1 MENYTISTTALEEPR
16 SVGNDFPSLS
26 FTTVSSATS
35 HSHSH
40 SHVATSTTTAHIHSL
55 FPISTYI
62 TAIVQY
68 LNKSVFLYGPFYNSV
83 IAAVLVH
90 TTSFL
95 VVSLLPLNI
104 QHSGKGLRIK
114 LLLGF
119 ALGTVLGEVFLH
131 LIPEAD
137 PTYLGTGLFAGLLTF
152 LFIEK
157 FLKIVTPQ
165 DEHSHHHHTHPHTTT
180 KTGKPTAKANGPPA
194 YLTII
199 TSLLHNTTDGITLAT
214 AFFHSASTGTITTL
228 AFLVHE
234 FPHLLSDYIIILNST
249 NRNKRPLLRLC
260 RNTLTAIIGAS
271 IGVTLFYMTTTT
283 STKTDHIQIPLSFFG
298 HEAPLEALLLPFSAG
313 GLLYMCSV
321 NLLPE
326 ILGDGDGD
334 GDEDRDTVLGL
345 MMQFVA
351 SCFGF
356 YVMYLLAE

>member
-1 MENYTISTTALEEPR
+1 MENYTIATTVLEEPG
-16 SVGNDFPSLS
+16 SAGIYSTSNSLSAPS
-26 FTTVSSATS
+26 FTTVVAAATAASATE
-35 HSHSH
+35 
-40 SHVATSTTTAHIHSL
+40 TTHIHSF

-68 LNKSVFLYGPFYNSV
+68 LNKNVFLYGPFYNSIV
-83 IAAVLVH
+83 AAVLVH

-95 VVSLLPLNI
+95 VVALLPLNI
-104 QHSGKGLRIK
+104 HYSSTDLRIK

-137 PTYLGTGLFAGLLTF
+137 PNYLGTGLFAGLMTF

-157 FLKIVTPQ
+157 FLKIVTPEN
-165 DEHSHHHHTHPHTTT
+165 EHSHTHTHTHTT
-180 KTGKPTAKANGPPA
+180 KTETETEKPTKTDRSPPL

-199 TSLLHNTTDGITLAT
+199 TSLIHNTTDGITLAT
-214 AFFHSASTGTITTL
+214 AFYHSASTGTITTL

-234 FPHLLSDYIIILNST
+234 FPHLLSDYIIILNSYSSGSGT
-249 NRNKRPLLRLC
+249 TSPLLKLC
-260 RNTLTAIIGAS
+260 RNTLTAIVGAS
-271 IGVTLFYMTTTT
+271 IGVTLFYVTT
-283 STKTDHIQIPLSFFG
+283 STKSDSVKFDHKV
-298 HEAPLEALLLPFSAG
+298 LEALLLPFSAG

-326 ILGDGDGD
+326 ILGDG
-334 GDEDRDTVLGL
+334 EDKKDTVLGL

-351 SCFGF
+351 ACFGF